1 MSLPSR
7 RLLFFL
13 RLSLFLRPT
22 LSDVDEGSYKQDQRL
37 NEPNFRATSKLSI
50 FLLSIL
56 GALCCT
62 CLRFRLTACLYI
74 HRLHQPYALGSSSS
88 TPPADKKVNEVCPCW
103 SIFEPPRRRPRSSDL
118 GSDKS
123 SMGANIRNSHIR
135 TRVDR
140 KTFCFSYRTTT
151 CPGSFS
157 SDAFCLCAESDVF
170 FFSIKRLVL
179 LYFWQNTPGE
189 GWRSKGMSLINE
201 TNEWSILTWRR
212 EVAVLFLASGYIII
226 RKLSPDRKY
235 RRASSADKE
244 YMAVQKTSYC
254 GLSGVIFCCVRSEWL
269 IRRPRPGMPAVTNC
283 CHWSSYAGWW
293 WYVDLSLNTCGEA
306 VEWES
311 HT

>member
-103 SIFEPPRRRPRSSDL
+103 SIFEPPRRRPRSWDL
-118 GSDKS
+118 GSYKS
-123 SMGANIRNSHIR
+123 SMGANIHNSHIR
-135 TRVDR
+135 TRVGR

-151 CPGSFS
+151 CPGSFLRTLFAS
-157 SDAFCLCAESDVF
+157 MCGIRRVF
-170 FFSIKRLVL
+170 LF
-179 LYFWQNTPGE
+179 YQ
-189 GWRSKGMSLINE
+189 
-201 TNEWSILTWRR
+201 
-212 EVAVLFLASGYIII
+212 EVGFAVFLA
-226 RKLSPDRKY
+226 KY
-235 RRASSADKE
+235 PGRRL
-244 YMAVQKTSYC
+244 T
-254 GLSGVIFCCVRSEWL
+254 
-269 IRRPRPGMPAVTNC
+269 
-283 CHWSSYAGWW
+283 
-293 WYVDLSLNTCGEA
+293 
-306 VEWES
+306 
-311 HT
+311 